1 VKNLTTAL
9 LSLLIWTI
17 PSYHLNYNDPINDA
31 REAWVDQQFEKMS
44 FDEKLGQLITIRA
57 HSDRGADHIAHVKSE
72 IKKYHVGGLC
82 FFQGDVKTEAKLTNE
97 YQALSKL
104 PLMVSMDA
112 EWGVGMRLKSTAMS
126 FPRQLMLGAI
136 QDDRLLHEMGLEVAE
151 HCKRLGIHVN
161 FAPVVDINN
170 NATNP
175 VINTR
180 SFGEDKLNV
189 TAKSFMYMKGMQ
201 DGGIMACAKHF
212 PGHGDTDVDS
222 HYDLPVIPHN
232 MERLQ
237 EIELHPF
244 KALSKEGIGSVMV
257 AHLQVPALDDR
268 PNTPTTLSRN
278 TVHNVL
284 TEEIGFKGIIF
295 TDGLEMKGV
304 TKHHGQ
310 GEVEA
315 KAIAAGNDILL
326 LPESTAAAVKKIKE
340 YIAEGQIDSTQI
352 FNSCKK
358 ILRAKY
364 DLGLTKFTPLKID
377 GIEEDM
383 NSTESIALRHKLIQH
398 SLTLAKNTNQLIPI
412 KNIKQRIASV
422 AIGADKANGFQE
434 TLQKYA
440 DIKSFTVKKDLPV
453 AEQKALLEKL
463 ESYETVIISIHDL
476 SSYAS
481 RNFGLSDLDIELV
494 KKIAYSKKSI
504 FTHFGNPYALK
515 YFDGIDV
522 ILQCYQEDD
531 DVQRIA
537 AQSIFGAYDIDG
549 RLPVTASPELPY
561 GTGLQSSALR
571 RLSYGIPESVG
582 MNSDSLLRI
591 AEIFNHAIDTA
602 ATPGG
607 VVLVARAGKVI
618 YEEAFGHH
626 TYNKKRKTKVTDI
639 FDLASVTKTSA
650 GTASIMRLVE
660 EGKISLDEPIEKYLD
675 QAKNTSKAH
684 LTLREIMAHHGGL
697 KPWIPFYKQTVK
709 GTAKKAT
716 PDSKWYRSKP
726 EADYQIPVAGNLY
739 MRRDFQD
746 SIAYQIYHAEQRANK
761 NYRYSDLAF
770 YMVADIVKAQTGNNI
785 DKYTQE
791 QFYEPLGMTSTGYNP
806 HYRFDLKRLVPSE
819 NDKYFRNR
827 IVQGYVHDMGAAQ
840 LGGISGH
847 AGLFSTANDLA
858 ILYQML
864 LNGGEYGGE
873 HYYKSTTIKEFTTRY
888 PKSTRRGIGFDMKEL
903 DTLRS
908 QNVSPRVSD
917 QTFGHLGFTGTC
929 VWVDPVEDLVI
940 VILTNRTYPSMNNNK
955 WGKMNVRPKIQT
967 AVYNAIIPSTDA
979 HSL

>member
-1 VKNLTTAL
+1 VKSLTTIL
-9 LSLLIWTI
+9 LSILLWLL
-17 PSYHLNYNDPINDA
+17 PLNPAQYSDPIDEA
-31 REAWVDQQFEKMS
+31 REAWVEEQFGKMS
-44 FDEKLGQLITIRA
+44 FNQKLGQLFTIRA
-57 HSDRGADHIAHVKSE
+57 HSDRGPDHIAHVKSE
-72 IKKYHVGGLC
+72 IEKYHIGGLC
-82 FFQGDVKTEAKLTNE
+82 FFQGDVKTEAKLTND
-97 YQALSKL
+97 YQALADI
-104 PLMVSMDA
+104 PLLVSMDA
-112 EWGVGMRLKSTAMS
+112 EWGVGMRLKSSAMS

-136 QDDRLLHEMGLEVAE
+136 QNDNLLHQMGLEVAD

-170 NATNP
+170 NAANP

-180 SFGEDKLNV
+180 SFGEDKMNV

-222 HYDLPVIPHN
+222 HYDLPVISHDRN
-232 MERLQ
+232 RLE

-244 KALSKEGIGSVMV
+244 RALSQEGIGSMMV
-257 AHLQVPALDDR
+257 AHLQVPVLDNE

-278 TVHNVL
+278 TVHNL
-284 TEEIGFKGIIF
+284 LKEDIGFEGIIF

-304 TKHHGQ
+304 TKHHGD

-315 KAIAAGNDILL
+315 KAIAAGNDMLL
-326 LPESTAAAVKKIKE
+326 LPESTPAAINRIKE
-340 YIAEGQIDSTQI
+340 YLSQGKIDSTQI

-364 DLGLTKFTPLKID
+364 DLGLNNYRPIKID
-377 GIEEDM
+377 GIEKSM
-383 NSTESIALRHKLIQH
+383 NSQESMALRHKLIQH
-398 SLTLAKNTNQLIPI
+398 SLTLVNNSNGAIPI
-412 KNIKQRIASV
+412 KNVNQRIASV
-422 AIGADKANGFQE
+422 AIGADSNNSFQN
-434 TLQKYA
+434 TLKKYA
-440 DIKSFTVKKDLPV
+440 NVKTHTTKKDLSLDQ
-453 AEQKALLEKL
+453 QKILLEKL
-463 ESYETVIISIHDL
+463 ESYDLVIISVHDL
-476 SSYAS
+476 SSYA
-481 RNFGLSDLDIELV
+481 RKNFGLSDLDIELI

-515 YFDGIDV
+515 YFDGLDG

-531 DVQRIA
+531 DVQSIA

-549 RLPVTASPELPY
+549 RLPVTASPSFPY
-561 GTGLQSSALR
+561 GMGLQSSAIH

-582 MNSDSLLRI
+582 MSSDSLERV
-591 AEIFNHAIDTA
+591 AEIFNHAIDTV

-607 VVLVARAGKVI
+607 VVLVARKGKVV
-618 YEEAFGHH
+618 YEKAFGNH
-626 TYNKKRKTKVTDI
+626 TYAKKRKTQITDI
-639 FDLASVTKTSA
+639 FDLASVTKTSS

-675 QAKNTSKAH
+675 QAKGTNKAH

-709 GTAKKAT
+709 GTSKKAI
-716 PDSKWYRSKP
+716 PDTKWYRTRP
-726 EADYQIPVAGNLY
+726 EADYQVPVAGNLY

-746 SIAYQIYHAEQRANK
+746 SISYQIYNAEQRANK

-770 YMVADIVKAQTGNNI
+770 YMVADVVKAQSGKDI

-791 QFYEPLGMTSTGYNP
+791 QFYEPLGMNSTGYNP

-847 AGLFSTANDLA
+847 AGLFSSANDLA

-864 LNGGEYGGE
+864 LNQGTYGDQQ
-873 HYYKSTTIKEFTTRY
+873 YYQSSTVKEFTTRY
-888 PKSTRRGIGFDMKEL
+888 SKSTRRGIGFDMREL

-908 QNVSPRVSD
+908 QNVSPRVSE

-929 VWVDPVEDLVI
+929 VWVDPKEDLVI
-940 VILTNRTYPSMNNNK
+940 VILANRTFPSMNNNK
-955 WGKMNVRPKIQT
+955 WGKMNARPKIQT
-967 AVYNAIIPSTDA
+967 AIYNAIISSPNDPS
-979 HSL
+979 S